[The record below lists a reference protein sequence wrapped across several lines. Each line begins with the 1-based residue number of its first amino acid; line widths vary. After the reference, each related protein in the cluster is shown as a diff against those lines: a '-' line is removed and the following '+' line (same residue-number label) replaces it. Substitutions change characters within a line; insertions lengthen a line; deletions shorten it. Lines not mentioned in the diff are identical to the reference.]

1 MVSGAE
7 VGAEANVCF
16 ADPDGIRENE
26 VRLVDPSAGT
36 PAAAFVGCGWARPP
50 HEIVVVDPVAQS
62 GCNEDQI
69 GEIWFSGP
77 SVAAGYWKNPDAT
90 ATTFNAV
97 LPGSDRRYL
106 RTGDYG
112 FIHGCELFITGRLK
126 DCIVIRGRNH
136 YPQDIEWT
144 AEGTHDAV
152 RTGGCVAFS
161 IDHQDDEKLIIV
173 AEINR
178 KSRSELAGVIEA
190 IREAVTREHEIQA
203 FAVVL
208 IQAGALP
215 KTSSG

>member
-1 MVSGAE
+1 
-7 VGAEANVCF
+7 
-16 ADPDGIRENE
+16 
-26 VRLVDPSAGT
+26 
-36 PAAAFVGCGWARPP
+36 
-50 HEIVVVDPVAQS
+50 
-62 GCNEDQI
+62 I

-215 KTSSG
+215 KTSSGKVQRQKCKASFLQGSLNVLAQDVLRPADQTEPEPELECTKQSILAIDASLRKSLLESYLRQLV